1 MAPAPISACSQ
12 IVKYAVAVRVNVSN
26 YMKRLALALLFAS
39 PCLAL
44 PDTPI
49 AKYEKPSTLAIAHI
63 AALVADGV
71 TTHQFEKRGYVETGP
86 YRFITGPKPTVRCMA
101 IGGAVEAF
109 TAYFLA
115 RKYPKLRILQLSLTV
130 AHGAAAAHNATL
142 K

>member
-101 IGGAVEAF
+101 IGGAAEVGIS
-109 TAYFLA
+109 YLLA
-115 RKYPKLRILQLSLTV
+115 KKFPKLRMLQIGFTV
-130 AHGAAAAHNATL
+130 GHSAAAIHNLTL